1 MGRRHATPPGLIR
14 RSLARMFGHRSVL
27 EYFTWGRHEVRR
39 VYMKSR
45 FEACCFGV
53 IAFDIDLNAG
63 E

>member
-1 MGRRHATPPGLIR
+1 
-14 RSLARMFGHRSVL
+14 MFGHRSVL